1 MNVREKARFT
11 KDRIHEYCV
20 NRYSTYGAVGV
31 RSVFYAM
38 VAEGHVPKTSAG
50 ASLIGKYIT
59 QMREAGELEWHFIED
74 ATRKVVGY
82 REPTGI
88 LQQSSH
94 RWQLESAIAP
104 TREHGLWEGQRHRV
118 LFWIEKE
125 GLSSLFLNAIREI
138 CPRGIQLV
146 AGKGQ
151 PSASIKNSI
160 AEDIALE
167 IDKGFVYKIF
177 YFGDFDDAGRKIWE
191 SGTGKALTVCLPR
204 YVERHLGEPPDTALS
219 MEWRAVTESQIRA
232 HQLPTRVEKNKKSEH
247 SFAVEMDAMPPE
259 VMTGIIHDCIRES
272 VDLDLIAE
280 AHQRNLKESL
290 KLQVLQARVREFCRT
305 LEEEGWDID

>member
-11 KDRIHEYCV
+11 KDRIHDYCV
-20 NRYSTYGAVGV
+20 SRYDTYGAVGV

-59 QMREAGELEWHFIED
+59 QMREAGELDWDFIED
-74 ATRKVVGY
+74 TTRRVVGF
-82 REPTGI
+82 REPTGSRQYGTHR
-88 LQQSSH
+88 QQLN
-94 RWQLESAIAP
+94 RAIVP
-104 TREHGLWEGQRHRV
+104 TVEHGIWEGQRHRV

-160 AEDIALE
+160 AADIALE

-177 YFGDFDDAGRKIWE
+177 YFGDFDDTGRKILE
-191 SGTGKALTVCLPR
+191 SGTGKALSACLPR
-204 YVERHLGEPPDTALS
+204 YVERHLGEPPGTALS
-219 MEWRAVTESQIRA
+219 LEWRAVTESQIRE
-232 HQLPTRVEKNKKSEH
+232 HQLPTREEKKKNSEYD
-247 SFAVEMDAMPPE
+247 FAVEMDAMPPE
-259 VMTGIIHDCIRES
+259 VMTGIIHDCIREA
-272 VDLDLIAE
+272 VDLDLIE
-280 AHQRNLKESL
+280 KAHQKNRQEAQ
-290 KLQVLQARVREFCRT
+290 KLQDLQARVREFCRT